1 MVQSAIDKLM
11 GERTTIVI
19 AHRLS
24 TVEKCSRIVLIK
36 NGKVV
41 EDGNLQELKANK
53 DSYYNSFALEGVQDT
68 Y

>member
-1 MVQSAIDKLM
+1 M
-11 GERTTIVI
+11 GDRTTIVI

-36 NGKVV
+36 NGRVI
-41 EDGNLQELKANK
+41 EDGTLHELKANK
-53 DSYYNSFALEGVQDT
+53 DSYYNTFAQESVQDT